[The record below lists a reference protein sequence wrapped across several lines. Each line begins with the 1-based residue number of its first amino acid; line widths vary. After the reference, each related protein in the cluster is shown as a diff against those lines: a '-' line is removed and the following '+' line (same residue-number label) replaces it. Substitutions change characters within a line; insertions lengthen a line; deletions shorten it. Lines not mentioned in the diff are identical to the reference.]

1 MTRGEIYI
9 ARLKGSGSV
18 QRGVRPVVI
27 IQNDVGNDH
36 STTTVVASVTKQL
49 KKVIQP
55 THVILEYHENV
66 SGMILCEQLCTVNKK
81 DLTKCV
87 GHLSSSELELLNK
100 ALCVSIGI
108 NYPPKKKG
116 E

>member
-1 MTRGEIYI
+1 MERGEIYI

-27 IQNDVGNDH
+27 IQNDVGNEH
-36 STTTVVASVTKQL
+36 STTTLVASITKQL

-55 THVILEYHENV
+55 THVILEHHDNV
-66 SGMILCEQLCTVNKK
+66 SGMILCEQLCTVNKS
-81 DLTKCV
+81 DLTKRV
-87 GHLSSSELELLNK
+87 GHLSSSELKLIDQ

-108 NYPPKKKG
+108 DYPPKKKG